1 MARCSRPGWRRSTR
15 RRTSS
20 SAGSWPTSSSSQAR
34 TARHERIRSYWGSI
48 RRVLSGGLLRRLRQR
63 AGLSQAEVARR
74 AGIVPTVLNAYERG
88 RRQPSLEAAGRIID
102 AMGYEVHVT
111 RPLDAEVQ
119 ARRLV
124 DALTLAEALPY
135 RPRPLAKARR

>member
-1 MARCSRPGWRRSTR
+1 
-15 RRTSS
+15 
-20 SAGSWPTSSSSQAR
+20 
-34 TARHERIRSYWGSI
+34 
-48 RRVLSGGLLRRLRQR
+48 VLSGDTLRRLRHR

-74 AGIVPTVLNAYERG
+74 AGIVPTVLSAYECG
-88 RRQPSLEAAGRIID
+88 RRRPSIEVAGRIID
-102 AMGYEVHVT
+102 AMGYEVHFT
-111 RPLDAEVQ
+111 RPLDPEVQ

>member
-1 MARCSRPGWRRSTR
+1 
-15 RRTSS
+15 
-20 SAGSWPTSSSSQAR
+20 
-34 TARHERIRSYWGSI
+34 
-48 RRVLSGGLLRRLRQR
+48 
-63 AGLSQAEVARR
+63 
-74 AGIVPTVLNAYERG
+74 
-88 RRQPSLEAAGRIID
+88 
-102 AMGYEVHVT
+102 MGYEVHVT

>member
-1 MARCSRPGWRRSTR
+1 M
-15 RRTSS
+15 
-20 SAGSWPTSSSSQAR
+20 
-34 TARHERIRSYWGSI
+34 
-48 RRVLSGGLLRRLRQR
+48 VLSGDLLRRLRLR

-74 AGIVPTVLNAYERG
+74 AGIVPTVVSAYECG

-111 RPLDAEVQ
+111 RPLDPEVQ

-124 DALTLAEALPY
+124 DALALAEALPY

>member
-1 MARCSRPGWRRSTR
+1 M
-15 RRTSS
+15 
-20 SAGSWPTSSSSQAR
+20 
-34 TARHERIRSYWGSI
+34 
-48 RRVLSGGLLRRLRQR
+48 VLSGDLLRRLRQR

-74 AGIVPTVLNAYERG
+74 AGIVPTVVSAYECG

-111 RPLDAEVQ
+111 RPLDPEVQ

-124 DALTLAEALPY
+124 DALALAEALPY